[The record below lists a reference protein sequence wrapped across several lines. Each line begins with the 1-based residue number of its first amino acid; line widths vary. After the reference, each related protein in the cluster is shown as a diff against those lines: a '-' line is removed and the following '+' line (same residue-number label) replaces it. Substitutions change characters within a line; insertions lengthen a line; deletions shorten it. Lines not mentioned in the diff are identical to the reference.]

1 MEYFKFLVLIGI
13 LICCHPIILANEID
27 TFSSARDIEH
37 LYKNEDHLQYL
48 MQEQLISVQRQAKV
62 LDWFLDTF
70 YGEGY
75 ENYTEA
81 DAEEYVS
88 NPINTYCLI
97 KRTALHWP
105 RVREVIF
112 NDTVDNQMETLLKV
126 MNETSKPPS
135 QSGAFSG
142 LFAMQQIYN
151 LDIKE
156 LSTGKLRVPG
166 QKEEMLTEDFNL
178 TSSDL
183 QEIAKIAF
191 ERGFYDRAFE
201 FYDAAVWKATK
212 DGGNFTGDIPE
223 IQEKLEEVKSAHDKT
238 LIEKGSRGADWSTYL
253 LPFDNNL
260 RKDGRFKDVK
270 EKNYVHTPKLFGTL
284 DKKEDLRDQF
294 NMLCRGEKVR
304 INYFN
309 FRFCGYDF
317 NLYLIIQ
324 NCLLFFYVSL
334 LYIIKARAPSHDK
347 NLKCYN
353 RYSKNDYHRFSPF
366 KVEVLN
372 KVPYVAVYHDF
383 LVEKEI
389 DHFIRYNNL
398 LV

>member
-317 NLYLIIQ
+317 HINLYLRIQ
-324 NCLLFFYVSL
+324 NF
-334 LYIIKARAPSHDK
+334 
-347 NLKCYN
+347 
-353 RYSKNDYHRFSPF
+353 
-366 KVEVLN
+366 
-372 KVPYVAVYHDF
+372 
-383 LVEKEI
+383 
-389 DHFIRYNNL
+389 
-398 LV
+398 